1 MRVAT
6 KKAICQEHLKN
17 LLNISDY
24 NSLYENLN
32 SFVSGLWS
40 NDQLTDD
47 SYDEMKDAIQTCFKN
62 NKLLK
67 ETSKIV
73 EVQYRFLPRN
83 NSQGIV
89 DIEYLDKKEWKFA
102 HYFHKLIWDFEEPSA
117 FWEGLE
123 ESIEEDGY
131 KGYTWT
137 PTPKYRDAE
146 YKVLEFKKK
155 KWNPETYTGGCIAK
169 VEISN
174 IH

>member
-1 MRVAT
+1 M
-6 KKAICQEHLKN
+6 E
-17 LLNISDY
+17 
-24 NSLYENLN
+24 
-32 SFVSGLWS
+32 FV
-40 NDQLTDD
+40 N
-47 SYDEMKDAIQTCFKN
+47 
-62 NKLLK
+62 
-67 ETSKIV
+67 
-73 EVQYRFLPRN
+73 
-83 NSQGIV
+83 
-89 DIEYLDKKEWKFA
+89 
-102 HYFHKLIWDFEEPSA
+102 WDFEEPSA